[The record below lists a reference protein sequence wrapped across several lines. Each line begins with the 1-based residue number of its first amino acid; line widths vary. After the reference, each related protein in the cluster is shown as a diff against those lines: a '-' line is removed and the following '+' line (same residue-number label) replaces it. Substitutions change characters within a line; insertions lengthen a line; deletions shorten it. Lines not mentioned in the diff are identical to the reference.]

1 MSEFSRE
8 KQCIHLAAVLTSAV
22 AASTTALALTAC
34 GSSVAPFGGNVP
46 SQVAPA
52 VCGANSLPEGSVQ
65 GEVPLSDRTGGR
77 SKQGYRCNLELIG
90 QYQGEGA
97 SWVDPSTG
105 NCAYMATSFYGTLAK
120 KSPGVQVVDVSNT
133 ARPVLST
140 TLTSPAMLVGPW
152 ESLKVNE
159 PRQLLGA
166 VAGGPLVAAGFFD
179 VYDLSADCTHP
190 QHLNGLAGQA
200 LELPDDLLGHEG
212 NWSPDGRTYWSSG
225 LIGGSL
231 TAIDVSNP
239 QSSAI
244 VWTGIES
251 FPVNHGVEL
260 SDDGNTLYLATV
272 FPGGVLIL
280 DVSDIQQRKASPTVR
295 TIGSVSWD
303 NESVAQHAIPVS
315 YNGKPY
321 LIAADEFNA
330 EGVHIIDIS
339 NPAAPVV
346 AAHLQLQIQLPQYAA
361 ARAADT
367 AGDGLFGYEA
377 HYCAVDRATNPTALA
392 CAFFESGIRVF
403 DVTDLLNPREIAYFN
418 PPAQTGRFLQLP
430 GSEHAAGLALV
441 PAVSNL
447 SGDVLIGAGDYAL
460 NLLQG
465 NDANLSADW
474 CSSPPRFV
482 APDQLWVTCQ
492 DNGFMVLRFTNGVY
506 PIQ

>member
-1 MSEFSRE
+1 MIAAMGAMLILSACGNSASPDLADGGSTAA
-8 KQCIHLAAVLTSAV
+8 LAA
-22 AASTTALALTAC
+22 C
-34 GSSVAPFGGNVP
+34 GPG
-46 SQVAPA
+46 
-52 VCGANSLPEGSVQ
+52 SLPEGSIQ
-65 GEVPLSDRTGGR
+65 GEVPLSDRQSGR
-77 SKQGYRCNLELIG
+77 SKQGYRCNLELLG

-97 SWVDPSTG
+97 SWVNPSTA
-105 NCAYMATSFYGTLAK
+105 NCAYMATSFYGTLTK
-120 KSPGVQVVDVSNT
+120 KSPGVQVVDVSNP
-133 ARPVLST
+133 ARPALSG
-140 TLTSPAMLVGPW
+140 TLTSPAMLIGPW

-159 PRQLLGA
+159 SRHLLGA
-166 VAGGPLVAAGFFD
+166 VAGGPLVAAGYFD
-179 VYDLSADCTHP
+179 VYSLSGGCTRPQRLNDIAGTPLQLPADV
-190 QHLNGLAGQA
+190 
-200 LELPDDLLGHEG
+200 LGHEG

-239 QSSAI
+239 QSPAI
-244 VWTGIES
+244 IWSGIAA

-260 SDDGNTLYLATV
+260 SEDGNTLYLATV

-280 DVSDIQQRKASPTVR
+280 DVSDIQQRKPVPAVR
-295 TIGSVSWD
+295 TIGQVTWDSQSVG
-303 NESVAQHAIPVS
+303 QHAFPVS
-315 YNGKPY
+315 YSGKPY

-330 EGVHIIDIS
+330 EGVHIVDIS

-346 AAHLQLQIQLPQYAA
+346 VRHLQLQIQLPQYAA

-377 HYCAVDRATNPTALA
+377 HYCAVDRPVNPTALA
-392 CAFFESGIRVF
+392 CGFFESGIRVF
-403 DVTDLLNPREIAYFN
+403 DIRDPLNPREIAYFN
-418 PPAQTGRFLQLP
+418 PPAQTGRFLQLA

-441 PAVSNL
+441 PAASNL
-447 SGDVLIGAGDYAL
+447 SGDVELGAGDYAV
-460 NLLQG
+460 NLLHG

-506 PIQ
+506 PVQ